1 MSNINL
7 TKKSNEKY
15 DFIDLIKALAI
26 YFVVIYHFN
35 NIPIDFIGTKDN
47 GYYLNYFLKSI
58 LSTCVPLFFF
68 VNGALL
74 LNKKELDIKRHA
86 FKILN
91 ITGLIIIWG
100 VISLIAL
107 AYIRN
112 EKLSF
117 FDIIKGV
124 YTLRQGWIEYLWF
137 LEALIVIYIFFPIFF
152 STFKNNLKYFYFF
165 FISVMVLTFG
175 NTFLS
180 SCAVVASFF
189 LDKFTSTNLSIN
201 FFGDFNAFRGLYGY
215 SIGYFLL
222 GGILFYYKDLVNTKK
237 FRTMSIIA
245 IPLAMILLF
254 LYGVIVSK
262 RQNHVWD
269 VVWNGYDSIFTL
281 INVVSIYILSLQYKS
296 KGIIGKGI
304 KMIGENSLG
313 IYFLHIIIGSILFPV
328 FLETTFATTFLAN
341 IIFAFTV
348 LAFSLLIVIGLKKT
362 PIIKHLF
369 LIN

>member
-1 MSNINL
+1 
-7 TKKSNEKY
+7 
-15 DFIDLIKALAI
+15 
-26 YFVVIYHFN
+26 
-35 NIPIDFIGTKDN
+35 
-47 GYYLNYFLKSI
+47 
-58 LSTCVPLFFF
+58 
-68 VNGALL
+68 
-74 LNKKELDIKRHA
+74 
-86 FKILN
+86 
-91 ITGLIIIWG
+91 
-100 VISLIAL
+100 
-107 AYIRN
+107 
-112 EKLSF
+112 
-117 FDIIKGV
+117 
-124 YTLRQGWIEYLWF
+124 
-137 LEALIVIYIFFPIFF
+137 
-152 STFKNNLKYFYFF
+152 
-165 FISVMVLTFG
+165 
-175 NTFLS
+175 
-180 SCAVVASFF
+180 
-189 LDKFTSTNLSIN
+189 
-201 FFGDFNAFRGLYGY
+201 
-215 SIGYFLL
+215 
-222 GGILFYYKDLVNTKK
+222 
-237 FRTMSIIA
+237 MSIIA